1 MNEHTPGTWT
11 VERLGN
17 GFFTIIVRDGNDR
30 YEGATIASEVCNG
43 EANARLIAA
52 SYPQIPDNCRRR
64 CNGEANARLIA
75 AALELLEACQF
86 ALKYLEYV
94 FKETGDAIPGDNCFM
109 LRQAIAK
116 ANGNSHAMV

>member
-52 SYPQIPDNCRRR
+52 AP
-64 CNGEANARLIA
+64 
-75 AALELLEACQF
+75 ELLEACQF